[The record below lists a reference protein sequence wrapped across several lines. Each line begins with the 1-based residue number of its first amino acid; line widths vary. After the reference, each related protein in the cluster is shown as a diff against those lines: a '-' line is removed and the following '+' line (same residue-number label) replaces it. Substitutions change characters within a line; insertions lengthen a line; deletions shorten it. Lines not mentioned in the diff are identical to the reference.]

1 MQVNSPSEQQ
11 RLIVHGLDLSYFT
24 GKLEAYLRA
33 KGIAYELREMT
44 TRSFRACGRATG
56 ILQMPQVELPD
67 GSWLTD
73 TTLIIRHLEA
83 THPGPALVP
92 AEPVARFMA
101 LLLEDFGDEALW
113 RPALHYRWSFAD
125 DARLMGA
132 RLARGMLRDVPLPA
146 FLRRQFITRRQQHV
160 YLRRDGVAPE
170 TRGAI
175 EQLYVS
181 TLEAME
187 EALARNP
194 FLMGERPTIA
204 DIGLFGSMFR
214 HFSSDPTP
222 AGIMRQRAPR
232 TLAWVARLWAITPD
246 DFSGYSPVCD
256 VPVSL
261 SALLRLAATVH
272 LPELEAH
279 AAAVGKGAPA
289 ASFTCN
295 EVSIRVPASPYRA
308 WCLNEQRRSFQA
320 LAPAERDRV
329 AALLSD
335 GAAAG
340 ILVAPWDPGAFS
352 IPRLPIKTPPP
363 ARPRGRDW
371 THSPD

>member
-1 MQVNSPSEQQ
+1 MQVNSPHQQ
-11 RLIVHGLDLSYFT
+11 PRLIVHGLDLSYFT

-44 TRSFRACGRATG
+44 TGSFRACGRATG

-67 GSWLTD
+67 GTWLTD
-73 TTLIIRHLEA
+73 TTLMIRHLES
-83 THPGPALVP
+83 THPGPALLP
-92 AEPVARFMA
+92 AEPVARFVA

-113 RPALHYRWSFAD
+113 RPALHYRWSFGD
-125 DARLMGA
+125 DARLMGD
-132 RLARGMLRDVPLPA
+132 RLARGMLRDVPLPLL
-146 FLRRQFITRRQQHV
+146 LRRQFITRRQQHV
-160 YLRRDGVAPE
+160 YLRRDGVTAQ

-175 EQLYVS
+175 EQVYVS

-187 EALARNP
+187 EALAHNS
-194 FLMGERPTIA
+194 FLMGQRPTIA
-204 DIGLFGSMFR
+204 DIGVFGSMFR

-232 TLAWVARLWAITPD
+232 TLAWVARLWAITPN
-246 DFSGYSPVCD
+246 DFASHPPVHD

-279 AAAVGKGAPA
+279 ADAVVKGVRT
-289 ASFTCN
+289 ASFICN